1 MTQEF
6 ELAKWGH
13 VYILFQDIFFGFAY
27 QVKINT
33 NRNKFPFLS
42 LRHSFTVIFGMAE

>member
-13 VYILFQDIFFGFAY
+13 VYILFQDNFFGFAY

-33 NRNKFPFLS
+33 DRNKFSFLS
-42 LRHSFTVIFGMAE
+42 SRHSFTVIIGMAK